1 LKLCYPPK
9 EVSRLLFSR
18 RLESTPR
25 VGDSSRMP
33 GKGSRLTRRPKK
45 GAANAPTTV
54 LTPEQKWWKAVGR
67 LAQVQLGC
75 SLLMQLSY
83 VAFPAYNF
91 SLALWC
97 LLACTP
103 SWSAKYTRLVPL
115 HMIAISFSVL
125 TDIIW
130 MSLWV
135 SGRVFFDQFCNA
147 NGVSI
152 VSCGGASDHF
162 PGCST
167 NQFALFTLVLN
178 LLAKVATVASM
189 QRIHAITVASRAKH
203 RNLVAAGK
211 GSSETSS
218 AATAEVQPLPDTTKE
233 HTQERS
239 SSTGSSGGARGAA
252 PK

>member
-1 LKLCYPPK
+1 
-9 EVSRLLFSR
+9 
-18 RLESTPR
+18 
-25 VGDSSRMP
+25 M
-33 GKGSRLTRRPKK
+33 GKGSRLTRRGKEKSP
-45 GAANAPTTV
+45 ANGPLTV
-54 LTPEQKWWKAVGR
+54 LTPEQKWWKILGR
-67 LAQVQLGC
+67 LAQIQLGC

-103 SWSAKYTRLVPL
+103 SWSAKHTRLVPL

-147 NGVSI
+147 NAVSI

-167 NQFALFTLVLN
+167 NQFALFLLVLN
-178 LLAKVATVASM
+178 LLAKVASIVSL
-189 QRIHAITVASRAKH
+189 QRIHAIKIADRAKH
-203 RNLVAAGK
+203 RSHVT
-211 GSSETSS
+211 SDRMSESPS
-218 AATAEVQPLPDTTKE
+218 AATNAEVKPLPENTKDTKDVE
-233 HTQERS
+233 EQDGRG
-239 SSTGSSGGARGAA
+239 TGSM
-252 PK
+252 